1 MKWVLGMS
9 SLFLLSPELIFSVK
23 LFKLLPCWPILLAIG
38 GFGDPI
44 LLYVVLY
51 LETRYPV

>member
-9 SLFLLSPELIFSVK
+9 SLFSLSPELIFSVK
-23 LFKLLPCWPILLAIG
+23 LFKLSPCWPILLAIV

-44 LLYVVLY
+44 LLYVVLSF
-51 LETRYPV
+51 ETRYPV